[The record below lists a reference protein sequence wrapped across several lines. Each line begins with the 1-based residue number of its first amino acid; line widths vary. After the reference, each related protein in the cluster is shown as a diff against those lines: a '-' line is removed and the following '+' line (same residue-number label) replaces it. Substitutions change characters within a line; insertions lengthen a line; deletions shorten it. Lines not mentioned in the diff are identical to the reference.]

1 MKERIISICLLL
13 LAAVTVGLIVIGLP
27 KKNYAQPASDFT
39 EAVRNGNPTAAPASS
54 SGDSSASTPAV
65 AGEVIRLH
73 ILADSDSE
81 RDQAI
86 KLALRDVLLPYLN
99 AATLG
104 AETKEEAMAQLT
116 AQCAALTELA
126 NDALAQLQ
134 ADYTATV
141 SVERL
146 YFPIRIY
153 GSQTYLSEDAVIFPP
168 GFYDSVQ
175 VVLGRGEGHN
185 WWCLA
190 YPSLC
195 FIDSSYDYI
204 PKDSDAYKMKIGT
217 VKKSVLEKLFY
228 GETLSELLAET
239 PGVELSDADAAD
251 STAGSDEITVY
262 FGSRLWEIIKAL
274 LGKNVE

>member
-1 MKERIISICLLL
+1 MKERIIAIFLLL
-13 LAAVTVGLIVIGLP
+13 LAGLTIWALATELP
-27 KKNYAQPASDFT
+27 KKEYAQPASDFT
-39 EAVRNGNPTAAPASS
+39 DAVRSGTSTDIQAAP
-54 SGDSSASTPAV
+54 SSAAIDSRPTVPAV
-65 AGEVIRLH
+65 ATEVIRLH

-104 AETKEEAMAQLT
+104 AASKEEALAGLEE
-116 AQCAALTELA
+116 QCPALTGIA
-126 NDALAQLQ
+126 NAALAQFG

-141 SVERL
+141 SVENL

-175 VVLGRGEGHN
+175 VILGSGKGHN

-195 FIDSSYDYI
+195 FIDSAYDYI
-204 PKDSDAYKMKIGT
+204 PKDSDIYKIKIGT
-217 VKKSVLEKLFY
+217 VKKEVLEELFY
-228 GETLSELLAET
+228 GENLCELQPEESDISGCMAESSEAR
-239 PGVELSDADAAD
+239 
-251 STAGSDEITVY
+251 EITIY
-262 FGSRLWEIIKAL
+262 FGSKLWEL
-274 LGKNVE
+274 VKNLFSKSKK

>member
-1 MKERIISICLLL
+1 MPS
-13 LAAVTVGLIVIGLP
+13 
-27 KKNYAQPASDFT
+27 
-39 EAVRNGNPTAAPASS
+39 
-54 SGDSSASTPAV
+54 V

-86 KLALRDVLLPYLN
+86 KLAIRDTLLPYLS
-99 AATLG
+99 AATLE
-104 AETKEEAMAQLT
+104 ASDREEALALLT
-116 AQCAALTELA
+116 GQCDAFAEIA
-126 NDALAQLQ
+126 NNALACLG

-141 SVERL
+141 SVKSL

-175 VVLGRGEGHN
+175 IILGSGKGHN

-190 YPSLC
+190 YPTLC

-204 PKDSDAYKMKIGT
+204 PKDSDVYKAEIGKVPANT
-217 VKKSVLEKLFY
+217 LEELFY
-228 GETLSELLAET
+228 GTTEES
-239 PGVELSDADAAD
+239 SNR
-251 STAGSDEITVY
+251 EITVH
-262 FGSRLWEIIKAL
+262 FGSKLWEL
-274 LGKNVE
+274 LKHTFQ

>member
-13 LAAVTVGLIVIGLP
+13 LAALTVWLIAAELP

-39 EAVRNGNPTAAPASS
+39 DAVRNGTSHSQSPAPTSAASPK
-54 SGDSSASTPAV
+54 V
-65 AGEVIRLH
+65 ADEVIRLH

-81 RDQAI
+81 RDQAV

-104 AETKEEAMAQLT
+104 AESKEDALVRLT
-116 AQCAALTELA
+116 AQCSSLTEIANTFLA
-126 NDALAQLQ
+126 AQRTG
-134 ADYTATV
+134 YVATV
-141 SVERL
+141 SVERV

-153 GSQTYLSEDAVIFPP
+153 GSQTYLSKDAVIFPP

-175 VVLGRGEGHN
+175 VVLGSGNGHN

-204 PKDSDAYKMKIGT
+204 PKDSDIYKLQIGT
-217 VKKSVLEKLFY
+217 VKKSVLEELFY
-228 GETLSELLAET
+228 GESVREQSFKEYTT
-239 PGVELSDADAAD
+239 TKNADN
-251 STAGSDEITVY
+251 EITVY
-262 FGSRLWEIIKAL
+262 FGSKLWELIRNMLSQNI
-274 LGKNVE
+274 E

>member
-13 LAAVTVGLIVIGLP
+13 LAAVTVWLIATDLP

-39 EAVRNGNPTAAPASS
+39 DAIRNGNDTSAQITTTGSS
-54 SGDSSASTPAV
+54 PAV
-65 AGEVIRLH
+65 TDDVIRLH
-73 ILADSDSE
+73 ILADSDSD

-104 AETKEEAMAQLT
+104 AKTKEEALTQLT
-116 AQCAALTELA
+116 AQCSFLTGIANAFLA
-126 NDALAQLQ
+126 KQNTG
-134 ADYTATV
+134 YTATI
-141 SVERL
+141 SVETL

-175 VVLGRGEGHN
+175 VVLGSGEGHN

-195 FIDSSYDYI
+195 FIDSAYDYI
-204 PKDSDAYKMKIGT
+204 PKDSDIYKLQIGT
-217 VKKSVLEKLFY
+217 LKKSDVAELFY
-228 GETLSELLAET
+228 EDEE
-239 PGVELSDADAAD
+239 
-251 STAGSDEITVY
+251 EITIY
-262 FGSRLWEIIKAL
+262 FGSKLWELIKSL
-274 LGKNVE
+274 FLTTGK